1 MFFIITIINAIYWLL
16 LILFLARMVISFARI
31 DPYDPTWGRLAQL
44 VYQVTEPIMEP
55 VRRLVPPQGGLDFSP
70 LIILLGLAA
79 LRMILVSLL

>member
-1 MFFIITIINAIYWLL
+1 MFLITIINAIYWLL

-79 LRMILVSLL
+79 LRMLLFSLL

>member
-1 MFFIITIINAIYWLL
+1 MFLITIINAIYWLL

-79 LRMILVSLL
+79 LRMILVSML

>member
-1 MFFIITIINAIYWLL
+1 MFLITIVNAIYWLL

-55 VRRLVPPQGGLDFSP
+55 VRRLIPPQGGLDFSP

-79 LRMILVSLL
+79 LRMILVSML